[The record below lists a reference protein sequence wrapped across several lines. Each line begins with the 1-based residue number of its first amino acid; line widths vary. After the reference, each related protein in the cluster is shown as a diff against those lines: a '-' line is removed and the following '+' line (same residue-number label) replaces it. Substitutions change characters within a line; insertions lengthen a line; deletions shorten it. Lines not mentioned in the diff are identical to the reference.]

1 MMRAGF
7 MRGPND
13 GAIYFQQKEKAP
25 VTQKQEMGDATSTQ
39 ELDKRVSFAN
49 VIQPSSID
57 SAASDD
63 GCDSD
68 DSDIDDVPQA
78 LLLDEVA
85 TSSRRRIQNID
96 LLAFFGG
103 SRYRVLSLLFGP
115 MACFFFIA

>member
-7 MRGPND
+7 MSGPND

-25 VTQKQEMGDATSTQ
+25 VTQQQEMGDATSTP

-57 SAASDD
+57 SAESDD
-63 GCDSD
+63 GC

-85 TSSRRRIQNID
+85 TASRRRLRNID
-96 LLAFFGG
+96 LMAFFGG
-103 SRYRVLSLLFGP
+103 SRYRVISLLFGP